1 MNLIE
6 ENGILRDN
14 LAAAQATIIDLQTQ
28 LADALSHLNR
38 ITRPHRQPQSEET
51 KRRISATLKGK
62 PKTEAHRRNMSAAM
76 KGKPR
81 PNSGSKTGRKLT
93 DDQVVAILTY
103 LRDTKITQKEIGQ
116 RCGAPTHSVNDIKQ
130 RKVYLDM
137 IAEFEK
143 EQP

>member
-14 LAAAQATIIDLQTQ
+14 LAAAQATIVDLQTQ
-28 LADALSHLNR
+28 LANALSHLNR
-38 ITRPHRQPQSEET
+38 ISRPHRQPQSEET
-51 KRRISATLKGK
+51 KRRISAALKGK

-93 DDQVVAILTY
+93 DDQVVAILTH
-103 LRDTKITQKEIGQ
+103 LRDTKLTMKEIGK
-116 RCGAPTHSVNDIKQ
+116 RCGAPAYSVSDIK
-130 RKVYLDM
+130 RRNVYLDV
-137 IAEFEK
+137 ITEFEK
-143 EQP
+143 EKP